1 MKYALHISM
10 LRLCI
15 KPTTFSILPIQDNQN
30 RYIDIYYKL
39 NQIKL
44 LRDHLRLEKSFIS
57 AISYEI
63 ENPEHSLSDIVF
75 VANGG
80 LCLPRLPK
88 PIILLPNMKY
98 KQRKEELPYLKGIF
112 KDLEIKT
119 IDFPGTEIFEGQA
132 ELKWFHGGKKAICG
146 YGYRATKKA
155 FEILNAFFKKLYGA
169 HNLEPPELLSIPLKS
184 ADYYHLDVAML
195 EFDGS
200 KCIVHKRAFSDES
213 VRKIKTFLGPDTV
226 HIIDTNDS
234 FCLNAVVDGDRLI
247 THMLKEPLK
256 KQLEKITGKKIHMVD
271 TSEFEK
277 SGGSVRCMTL
287 DIF

>member
-1 MKYALHISM
+1 MI
-10 LRLCI
+10 RLCI
-15 KPTTFSILPIQDNQN
+15 KPTTFSILPIQDKQN
-30 RYIDIYYKL
+30 PYIDIHYKL
-39 NQIKL
+39 NQKKL
-44 LRDHLRLEKSFIS
+44 LKDHLRLEKAFESSITYT
-57 AISYEI
+57 IKNP
-63 ENPEHSLSDIVF
+63 ENPEDSLPDIVF
-75 VANGG
+75 TANGG

-98 KQRKEELPYLKGIF
+98 QQRKEELPYLKAIF
-112 KDLEIKT
+112 KDLALKT
-119 IDFPGTEIFEGQA
+119 IDFPGTEPFEGQA
-132 ELKWFHGGKKAICG
+132 ELKWFHGGRKAICG
-146 YGYRATKKA
+146 YGHRSTKKT

-169 HNLEPPELLSIPLKS
+169 HNLEPPELLIIPLKS

-195 EFDGS
+195 EFDDS

-213 VRKIKTFLGPDTV
+213 VRKIKTFLGQSAV
-226 HIIDTNDS
+226 NIIDTEDS
-234 FCLNAVVDGDRLI
+234 FCLNAVVDGNRLI

-256 KQLEKITGKKIHMVD
+256 KQLEKITGKKIHMID